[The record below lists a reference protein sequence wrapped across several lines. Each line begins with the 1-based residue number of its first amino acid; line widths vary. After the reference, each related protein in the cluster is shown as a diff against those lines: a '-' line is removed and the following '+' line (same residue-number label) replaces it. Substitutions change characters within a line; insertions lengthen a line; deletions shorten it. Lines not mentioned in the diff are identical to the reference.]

1 MNSLYGNYRTR
12 KFTDIFP
19 NVDTFITGYT
29 NNGITTTISQD
40 SAKTLY
46 YLLYSKYG
54 NSHIANSDENQFQ
67 YKVWST
73 IYMYGP
79 TWEKRIE
86 IQKNLREMSEDD
98 LVKGSKQILNHSYN
112 PSTTPST
119 STLEELITINEQN
132 TSNYKR
138 GKIDA
143 YSFLWDLL
151 DTDVTNEFISK
162 FSSLFLIIVE
172 PQLPLWYVTDLNEE
186 E

>member
-79 TWEKRIE
+79 T
-86 IQKNLREMSEDD
+86 
-98 LVKGSKQILNHSYN
+98 
-112 PSTTPST
+112 
-119 STLEELITINEQN
+119 
-132 TSNYKR
+132 
-138 GKIDA
+138 
-143 YSFLWDLL
+143 
-151 DTDVTNEFISK
+151 
-162 FSSLFLIIVE
+162 
-172 PQLPLWYVTDLNEE
+172 
-186 E
+186 

>member
-1 MNSLYGNYRTR
+1 
-12 KFTDIFP
+12 
-19 NVDTFITGYT
+19 
-29 NNGITTTISQD
+29 
-40 SAKTLY
+40 
-46 YLLYSKYG
+46 
-54 NSHIANSDENQFQ
+54 
-67 YKVWST
+67 
-73 IYMYGP
+73 
-79 TWEKRIE
+79 
-86 IQKNLREMSEDD
+86 MSEDD

-119 STLEELITINEQN
+119 ATLEELTTINEQN

-162 FSSLFLIIVE
+162 FNSLFLIIVE